1 MGERVILVAQLD
13 KKQAVMTTDSNQN
26 NEKLYHKTDCYQ
38 ILWNIIKFLVEITSN
53 FRVIL
58 KSVARG
64 KRVKNGYSSHVWNK
78 DNTKQQFLAL
88 YCNKKSKTRNQQFT
102 QIVKFVVQVF
112 SNDKK
117 TETRNAFV

>member
-1 MGERVILVAQLD
+1 M
-13 KKQAVMTTDSNQN
+13 
-26 NEKLYHKTDCYQ
+26 
-38 ILWNIIKFLVEITSN
+38 LWNITKFLVEITSN

-64 KRVKNGYSSHVWNK
+64 KSVKNGYSSHVRIK
-78 DNTKQQFLAL
+78 DNTKPQFLTL

>member
-1 MGERVILVAQLD
+1 MAI
-13 KKQAVMTTDSNQN
+13 KI
-26 NEKLYHKTDCYQ
+26 NENLYQIDCYQ
-38 ILWNIIKFLVEITSN
+38 MLWNITKFLVEITSN

-64 KRVKNGYSSHVWNK
+64 KRVKNGYSSHVWIK
-78 DNTKQQFLAL
+78 DNTKPQFLTL